1 MYATEYVA
9 ENWIMILVLLGFT
22 ISLISTVFM
31 EQKTIRRLYALI
43 VEVFLLSVVVFAE
56 FKMAELGDHRSLRL
70 ILMAVR
76 YSATP
81 LLVAQIVYT
90 VAKGQ
95 RWYLFLPAALFTI
108 LDFISIP
115 TGIVFGLD
123 AGGKLVRGPLGMLPY
138 VGAGLYGLYLVY
150 NLWKRHTGQRTDTVP
165 IVFFAFAFSSGLILP
180 FVIGK
185 EYAQLFCSTI
195 ATSMFVYYVF
205 TILQLTKRDPLTG
218 LLNRQA
224 YYADTRNEPENINAL
239 VSVDMNGLKAINDNE
254 GHKAGDEA
262 LTTLAGCFIDAARH
276 KHRIYRVGGDEFV
289 IVCRKCKEDDVR
301 ALSTRIHENVAK
313 TRYSCSVGYCY
324 SKNGSS
330 SIDEMLTAS
339 DENMYAEK
347 MKYYKEKGISR

>member
-9 ENWIMILVLLGFT
+9 DNWILILVLLGFT

-43 VEVFLLSVVVFAE
+43 VEVFLLSIVVFAE
-56 FKMAELGDHRSLRL
+56 FKMDGMAEYRNLR
-70 ILMAVR
+70 IVLMAIR

-95 RWYLFLPAALFTI
+95 KWYLFVPAGIFTA

-115 TGIVFGLD
+115 TGIVFALD
-123 AGGKLVRGPLGMLPY
+123 DANKLVRGPLGMLPY
-138 VGAGLYGLYLVY
+138 IGAGVYGLYLVH
-150 NLWKRHTGQRTDTVP
+150 NLWKHHTGQRTDTVP
-165 IVFFAFAFSSGLILP
+165 IVFFAFAFSSGLMLP
-180 FVIGK
+180 FIIGK
-185 EYAQLFCSTI
+185 EYAQVFCATI
-195 ATSMFVYYVF
+195 AVSMFVYYVF
-205 TILQLTKRDPLTG
+205 TLLQLTKRDPLTG

-262 LTTLAGCFIDAARH
+262 LTTLAGCFIEAAKH
-276 KHRIYRVGGDEFV
+276 KYRIYRVGGDEFV
-289 IVCRKCKEDDVR
+289 IVCRKCNEQDVQ
-301 ALSTRIHENVAK
+301 ALSSHIHENVANTK
-313 TRYSCSVGYCY
+313 YSCSVGYCY
-324 SKNGSS
+324 SKTGSI

-347 MKYYKEKGISR
+347 MRYYKEKGITR

>member
-9 ENWIMILVLLGFT
+9 DNWILILVLLGFT
-22 ISLISTVFM
+22 ISLISTVFI

-43 VEVFLLSVVVFAE
+43 VEVFLLSIVVFAE
-56 FKMAELGDHRSLRL
+56 FKMDGMADYRNLR
-70 ILMAVR
+70 IVLMAIR

-95 RWYLFLPAALFTI
+95 KWYLFIPAGIFTA

-115 TGIVFGLD
+115 TGIVFALD
-123 AGGKLVRGPLGMLPY
+123 DANKLVRGPLGMLPY
-138 VGAGLYGLYLVY
+138 VGAGVYGIYLVY

-165 IVFFAFAFSSGLILP
+165 IVFFAFAFSSGIMLP
-180 FVIGK
+180 FIIGK
-185 EYAQLFCSTI
+185 EYAQVFCATI
-195 ATSMFVYYVF
+195 AVSMFVYYVF
-205 TILQLTKRDPLTG
+205 TLLQLTKRDPLTG

-262 LTTLAGCFIDAARH
+262 LTTLAGCFIEAA
-276 KHRIYRVGGDEFV
+276 KLKYRIYRVGGDEFV
-289 IVCRKCKEDDVR
+289 IVCRKCKEQDVQ
-301 ALSTRIHENVAK
+301 ALASRIHENVAK
-313 TRYSCSVGYCY
+313 TKYSCSVGYCY
-324 SKNGSS
+324 SKTGSS

-347 MKYYKEKGISR
+347 MRYYKEKGITR

>member
-9 ENWIMILVLLGFT
+9 DNWILILVLLGFT

-43 VEVFLLSVVVFAE
+43 VEVFLLSIVVFAE
-56 FKMAELGDHRSLRL
+56 FKMDGMAEYRNLR
-70 ILMAVR
+70 IVLMAIR

-95 RWYLFLPAALFTI
+95 KWYLFVPAGIFTA

-115 TGIVFGLD
+115 TGIVFALD
-123 AGGKLVRGPLGMLPY
+123 DANKLVRGPLGMLPY
-138 VGAGLYGLYLVY
+138 AGAGLYGFYLVY

-165 IVFFAFAFSSGLILP
+165 IIFFAFAFSSGLILP
-180 FVIGK
+180 FIIGK
-185 EYAQLFCSTI
+185 EYAQVFCATI
-195 ATSMFVYYVF
+195 AVSMFVYYVF
-205 TILQLTKRDPLTG
+205 TLLQLTKRDPLTG

-224 YYADTRNEPENINAL
+224 YYADTRNEPETINAL
-239 VSVDMNGLKAINDNE
+239 LSVDMNGLKAINDNE
-254 GHKAGDEA
+254 GHKAGDLA
-262 LTTLAGCFIDAARH
+262 LTTLAKCFIEAAKH
-276 KHRIYRVGGDEFV
+276 KYRVYRVGGDEFV
-289 IVCRKCKEDDVR
+289 IVCRKCKEQDVQ
-301 ALSTRIHENVAK
+301 ALSSRIRENVAK

-324 SKNGSS
+324 SKTGSS

-347 MKYYKEKGISR
+347 MRYYKEKGIKR

>member
-9 ENWIMILVLLGFT
+9 DNWILILVLLGFT

-43 VEVFLLSVVVFAE
+43 VEVFLLSIVVFAE
-56 FKMAELGDHRSLRL
+56 FKMDGMAEYRNLR
-70 ILMAVR
+70 IVLMAIR

-95 RWYLFLPAALFTI
+95 KWYLFVPAGIFTA

-115 TGIVFGLD
+115 TGIVFALD
-123 AGGKLVRGPLGMLPY
+123 DANKLVRGPLGMLPY
-138 VGAGLYGLYLVY
+138 FGAGVYGIYLVY

-165 IVFFAFAFSSGLILP
+165 IVFFAFAFSSGLMLP
-180 FVIGK
+180 FIIGK
-185 EYAQLFCSTI
+185 EYAQVFCATI
-195 ATSMFVYYVF
+195 AVSMFVYYVF
-205 TILQLTKRDPLTG
+205 TLLQLTKRDPLTG

-262 LTTLAGCFIDAARH
+262 LTTLAGCFIEAAKH
-276 KHRIYRVGGDEFV
+276 KYRIYRVGGDEFV
-289 IVCRKCKEDDVR
+289 IVCRKCKEQDVQ
-301 ALSTRIHENVAK
+301 ALSSHIHENVAK
-313 TRYSCSVGYCY
+313 TKYSCSVGYCY
-324 SKNGSS
+324 SKTGRS

-347 MKYYKEKGISR
+347 MRYYKEKGITR